1 MALTPNAISI
11 TRVIWGGTL
20 IPPGGD
26 ATWIDVTLPERVA
39 AQVTASGSVVRSALP
54 DKTGTLDMNFYKEE
68 AGHRVVADKYAPL
81 KADPTG
87 VLNAAGLPM
96 QITLSNGT
104 ILTCNAAVL
113 QEPNVTGARETQLVT
128 WRFHLDNVATIL
140 AVSVSPV
147 GV

>member
-1 MALTPNAISI
+1 
-11 TRVIWGGTL
+11 
-20 IPPGGD
+20 
-26 ATWIDVTLPERVA
+26 VA
-39 AQVTASGSVVRSALP
+39 AQVTASGFVVRSALP

-68 AGHRVVADKYAPL
+68 TGHRDLSDKYAVL

-104 ILTCNAAVL
+104 ILTCNAAVI

-140 AVSVSPV
+140 AAAVSPS